1 MSKREAREAKKLEK
15 RAKQKQKAV
24 KLVEALVLEDIARVP
39 RIQFMPDIEKM
50 PLTQASLEDLD
61 VPKQPKTNVSGSR
74 FGYKMTWCARKADLD
89 GKWVWGEERIWSE
102 QEWSNVICSAM
113 NSLQGSDWSEIQKMT
128 SDTGHLMHHEH
139 DISDLCDA
147 AVERWIELE
156 LDQFDTPFRFR
167 LGNKKRAWG
176 IELQGHFYMI
186 WYEREHK
193 IYPV

>member
-1 MSKREAREAKKLEK
+1 MSKKEAREAKKIAK
-15 RAKQKQKAV
+15 KAKQKQKAV
-24 KLVEALVLEDIARVP
+24 KLVEALVLENLTGAP
-39 RIQFMPDIEKM
+39 KIQFMPDIAKM

-61 VPKQPKTNVSGSR
+61 VPKQPKTNVNGSR
-74 FGYKMTWCARKADLD
+74 FGYQMTWCARKADLT
-89 GKWVWGEERIWSE
+89 GQWVWGEERNWSE
-102 QEWSNVICSAM
+102 QEWTNVICATM
-113 NSLQGSDWSEIQKMT
+113 NSLQGADWSEIQKMT
-128 SDTGHLMHHEH
+128 SDKGHLMHHEH

-156 LDQFDTPFRFR
+156 LEQFDTPFRFR